1 MKEII
6 IIEHPYSRYYLTEL
20 RNELSDTKHF
30 SETLDRLSYIMAG
43 FAYSSVAI
51 KQKSVQTPLEK
62 TKGYYLPNKVVLVPI
77 LRAGTGLL
85 KGFVDLAPN
94 PIISHIGIYRNEETL
109 EPVKYYFRFPKKYDN
124 NKIDVYILDPMIAT
138 GGSMIYTLK
147 VLKDLGLKSVKVVSV
162 ICAPEGLEAIDK
174 EFSGKDFKIEIYTC
188 SIDKKL
194 NKSGYILPGLG
205 DAGDRYFGT

>member
-20 RNELSDTKHF
+20 RNELSNTKHF

-43 FAYSSVAI
+43 FAYSTVAI

-85 KGFVDLAPN
+85 KGFVDLAPD

-109 EPVKYYFRFPKKYDN
+109 EPVKYYFRFPKKY
-124 NKIDVYILDPMIAT
+124 NKNTIDVYILDPMIAT

>member
-51 KQKSVQTPLEK
+51 KQKSIQTPLEK

-85 KGFVDLAPN
+85 KGFVDLAPD

-109 EPVKYYFRFPKKYDN
+109 EPVKYYFRFPKKYN
-124 NKIDVYILDPMIAT
+124 KNKIDVYILDPMIAT